1 MADID
6 LRSLTPSDLV
16 LHFGGRLN
24 EVDAF
29 TFSNSLIAFGEALR
43 EINAQVNENY
53 SIEISIEANGPGSFR
68 AHIATKLKSLGGMLS
83 HDARN
88 VIASILAT
96 FIYIKLDPQ
105 EPPKIII
112 NDDSVVIQTGSDRI
126 IVPRATWEAREKVKN
141 QRAIETHVRKAFS
154 VMEEDVSISDFGIAS
169 SVHDEAPI
177 ALIDRGKFAIIARK
191 QEEVDDNDNTTFKD
205 EKTKLTVLKLVFER
219 GNRKWQFVW
228 HGIRISAPIRSDDFF
243 DKLASREYDFSQG
256 DVLDVTLRVHQVRD
270 EISGVFINS
279 DYEVLDVHGLEKM
292 PRQRDIFR

>member
-6 LRSLTPSDLV
+6 LRALTPSDLV

-53 SIEISIEANGPGSFR
+53 CIEVSIEANGPGSFR
-68 AHIATKLKSLGGMLS
+68 AHIATKLKSLGGLLS

-88 VIASILAT
+88 VIAGILAT
-96 FIYIKLDPQ
+96 FIYLKIDPQ

-112 NDDSVVIQTGSDRI
+112 NDDSVVIQTGTDRV
-126 IVPRATWEAREKVKN
+126 IVPRATWEAREKIRN
-141 QRAIETHVRKAFS
+141 HSAIETHVRKAFS
-154 VMEEDVSISDFGIAS
+154 VMEEDASISNFGIAS
-169 SVHDEAPI
+169 SIHDKYPI
-177 ALIDRGKFAIIARK
+177 ALIDRGAFAVITREP
-191 QEEVDDNDNTTFKD
+191 EEVGEDDNKTFKD

-228 HGIRISAPIRSDDFF
+228 NGIKISAPIRSDEFF

-256 DVLDVTLRVHQVRD
+256 DVLDVTLRVHQIRD

-279 DYEVLDVHGLEKM
+279 DYEVLEVHGLEKM

>member
-6 LRSLTPSDLV
+6 LRALTPSDLV

-43 EINAQVNENY
+43 EINSQINENY
-53 SIEISIEANGPGSFR
+53 SIEISIEANGPGNFR
-68 AHIATKLKSLGGMLS
+68 AHIATKLKSLGGLLL

-88 VIASILAT
+88 VIAGILAT
-96 FIYIKLDPQ
+96 YIYIKLDNQ

-112 NDDSVVIQTGSDRI
+112 NDDSVVIQTGTDRV
-126 IVPRATWEAREKVKN
+126 IVPRNTWEAREKVRN
-141 QRAIETHVRKAFS
+141 HCAIETHVRKAFS
-154 VMEEDVSISDFGIAS
+154 VMEEDSSISAFGLAS
-169 SVHDEAPI
+169 SIHDDAPI
-177 ALIDRGKFAIIARK
+177 ALIDRGRFAILTREPI
-191 QEEVDDNDNTTFKD
+191 DDGEDSNKTFKD
-205 EKTKLTVLKLVFER
+205 DRTRLTVLKLVFER

-228 HGIRISAPIRSDDFF
+228 NGIKISAPIRSDSFF